1 MFHAGF
7 DMLADLPALTAA
19 DAAELGSRRPAEV
32 LMLSETSADFAV
44 ALDHLGPYDATVV
57 RTTVLR
63 HGTAVLHA
71 CLVDLN
77 MFAKPSA

>member
-1 MFHAGF
+1 
-7 DMLADLPALTAA
+7 
-19 DAAELGSRRPAEV
+19 
-32 LMLSETSADFAV
+32 MLSETSADFAV